1 MLTQK
6 HYKSRVIKINA
17 QQILNQCLQKQIRLL
32 KCNNQNAKY
41 RNMEANMCNYNTDA
55 KPISLNINNYPS
67 TRNYLRVFEK
77 NVLPTR
83 I

>member
-1 MLTQK
+1 
-6 HYKSRVIKINA
+6 
-17 QQILNQCLQKQIRLL
+17 
-32 KCNNQNAKY
+32 
-41 RNMEANMCNYNTDA
+41 MEANMCNYNTDA
-55 KPISLNINNYPS
+55 KPISLNNNNNYPS